1 MQVEYVALLVTGTS
15 MNEAVHRVL
24 PANSQVQII
33 RVDNSLDAIAVLKQ
47 QAVHLIISEIDIG
60 SIDGWRLA
68 RLVRANVL
76 KCDEHTP
83 FILLSSTY
91 CERITETT
99 ARAYGINLVVAKQQ
113 LAELPRYINHLLQ
126 KAAHTQNRQCILVV
140 EDEPD
145 IAELARRILQPNYD
159 VVIAATGPQAL
170 VCFAEQEFTLVLLDV
185 MLPGLNGQQVLAEM
199 MRQKPQQSVV
209 VMTAHG
215 GIEIAEQMMLQG
227 AADFVSKPFRAEQ
240 LRRVIDVATQREDFL
255 VSNEQFKQKVEQLAG
270 SEERYRALSL
280 VHQRV
285 LDHVSTVLMELDP
298 SGNIRFANKAWFDL
312 VAGSSLQHAGKL
324 GSFFHPADRVLF
336 EQQLLA
342 LCQGKAQQW
351 HIELQLMMPQCW
363 VALNMAQLPDQM
375 TGVTVTLEN
384 IEERKRAEQEL
395 QHLAMHDPL
404 TSLYNRH
411 FFDRELIRLAGL
423 ASAEQTHALLYIDL
437 DHFKVI
443 NDSHGHSHGDAI
455 LREVALRLAKEL
467 SATDLLCRVGGDEFV
482 VLTQDKSMQQAVELA
497 EQLCQQLQNRPYT
510 LKDKVYSLSCSIG
523 ISLIDGSMSDA
534 QIYLQQSDIALYV
547 AKDKGRN
554 RAHCYSVQDSASHTL
569 QNSLQ
574 WSQQLREAIVR
585 DQIVLHFQPVVCVKT
600 KAVVYFEA
608 LVRLSL
614 ADRLVYPGDFI
625 QALEQVEDINLLD
638 HQVIAKTIAMM
649 SRHPVLKKVAIN
661 LSAQAFKDERLVPL
675 IEQKL
680 QQYQVS
686 PNRIVF
692 ELTETA
698 SLNNISGTYAMI
710 EQLTSLGCEFSI
722 DDFGTGF
729 STFSYLKQLPSGSIK
744 IDGSFVRNMHQDKM
758 DFTLVKSMA
767 EIATALG
774 RKTVAEFVEN
784 ADIFAMLAP
793 LGIDYAQGYHISK
806 PLPIEKIEKT
816 F

>member
-1 MQVEYVALLVTGTS
+1 MQVEYVILLVAGTS
-15 MNEAVHRVL
+15 MNEAVQQIL
-24 PANSQVQII
+24 PSNSLVELI

-47 QAVHLIISEIDIG
+47 QPVHLIISEIDIG

-99 ARAYGINLVVAKQQ
+99 ARAYGIDLVVAKQHLTDLPEHITQ
-113 LAELPRYINHLLQ
+113 LLHKAEH
-126 KAAHTQNRQCILVV
+126 RQLRPQILVV

-159 VVIAATGPQAL
+159 VTVAASGPDAL
-170 VCFAEQEFTLVLLDV
+170 LCFARQPFSLVLLDV

-215 GIEIAEQMMLQG
+215 GIDIAEQMMLQG
-227 AADFVSKPFRAEQ
+227 AADFVTKPFRAEQ

-255 VSNEQFKQKVEQLAG
+255 VSNEQFKHKVEQLEG
-270 SEERYRALSL
+270 SEERYRALSV

-298 SGNIRFANKAWFDL
+298 AGKIRFANKAWFDL
-312 VAGSSLQHAGKL
+312 TADSPLAGAEQLSSFL
-324 GSFFHPADRVLF
+324 HPADRLVFAEQLHALF
-336 EQQLLA
+336 
-342 LCQGKAQQW
+342 QGRAQHW
-351 HIELQLMMPQCW
+351 HTELQLTSPQCW
-363 VALNMAQLPDQM
+363 VALNMTLLPGQM
-375 TGVTVTLEN
+375 AGVTVTLEN

-411 FFDRELIRLAGL
+411 FFDRELIRLAAN
-423 ASAEQTHALLYIDL
+423 ASAGQTHALLYIDL

-443 NDSHGHSHGDAI
+443 NDSHGHSQGDAI
-455 LREVALRLAKEL
+455 LREVAQRLAKEL
-467 SATDLLCRVGGDEFV
+467 NATDLLCRVGGDEFV
-482 VLTQDKSMQQAVELA
+482 VLTQYKSLQQAADLA

-510 LKDKVYSLSCSIG
+510 FKDKVYSLSCSIG
-523 ISLIDGSMSDA
+523 ISLIDGSMPDA

-554 RAHCYSVQDSASHTL
+554 RAHCYSLQDAASHTL

-574 WSQQLREAIVR
+574 WAQQLREAIVR
-585 DQIVLHFQPVVCVKT
+585 DQIILHFQPVVSVKT
-600 KAVVYFEA
+600 RDVVYFEA

-614 ADRLVYPGDFI
+614 TDRLVYPGDFI

-661 LSAQAFKDERLVPL
+661 LSAQAFRDERLVPL
-675 IEQKL
+675 IEHKL
-680 QQYQVS
+680 RQYAVD
-686 PNRIVF
+686 PTRIVF

-698 SLNNISGTYAMI
+698 SLNNITGTYTMI
-710 EQLTSLGCEFSI
+710 EQLTRLGCEFSI

-744 IDGSFVRNMHQDKM
+744 IDGSFVKNMHQDKM

-784 ADIFAMLAP
+784 EQIFALLEQ

-806 PLPIEKIEKT
+806 PLPIEQIEKT